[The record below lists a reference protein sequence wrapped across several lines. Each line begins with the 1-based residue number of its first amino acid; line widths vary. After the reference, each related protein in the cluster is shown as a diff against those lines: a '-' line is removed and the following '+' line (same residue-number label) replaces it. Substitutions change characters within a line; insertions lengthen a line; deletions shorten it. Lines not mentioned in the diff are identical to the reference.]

1 MNTSTCVSKLFFALI
16 DGKQCRKHVFR
27 VALTNDGHQKCERDL
42 TEAQQSAVD
51 SAFTFFNTPK
61 FENAYAID
69 FDGGLTD
76 GIMRAA
82 IHHDI
87 AEGGRM

>member
-1 MNTSTCVSKLFFALI
+1 MTDCTSKLFFALI
-16 DGKQCRKHVFR
+16 DGDTCRKHVFR
-27 VALTNDGHQKCERDL
+27 VTLLEDGHQHCEREL
-42 TEAQQSAVD
+42 TEAQQAAVSA
-51 SAFTFFNTPK
+51 AFQFFNTPK
-61 FENAYAID
+61 FEAGYAID

-87 AEGGRM
+87 ANE

>member
-1 MNTSTCVSKLFFALI
+1 MNTNNCVSKLFFALI
-16 DGKQCRKHVFR
+16 DGVQCRKHVFR
-27 VALTNDGHQKCERDL
+27 VCLTDDGHQTVDREL
-42 TEAQQSAVD
+42 TEAQKSAV
-51 SAFTFFNTPK
+51 SAAFTFFNTPT
-61 FENAYAID
+61 FENCSAID

-87 AEGGRM
+87 ASE

>member
-1 MNTSTCVSKLFFALI
+1 MNTNDCVSKLFFALI
-16 DGKQCRKHVFR
+16 DGDQCRKFIFR
-27 VALTNDGHQKCERDL
+27 VALTNDGHQTCEREL
-42 TEAQQSAVD
+42 TEAQQSAV
-51 SAFTFFNTPK
+51 SAAFNFFNMPK

-82 IHHDI
+82 IHHDQ
-87 AEGGRM
+87 AEE

>member
-1 MNTSTCVSKLFFALI
+1 MTTSNCVSKLFFALI
-16 DGKQCRKHVFR
+16 DGEQCRKFIFR
-27 VALTNDGHQKCERDL
+27 VALTNDGHQTCDREL

-51 SAFTFFNTPK
+51 SAFTFFNTPT
-61 FENAYAID
+61 FENCSAID

-87 AEGGRM
+87 ASE